1 VRGSTQWGEARGGFR
16 RYSATRPCPG
26 CEAAGE
32 RRDNRC
38 RAREHERG
46 TLLECSKLTS
56 APAGWEPAGVGG
68 LGAARYFIPNGTAA
82 PERLL
87 PSARRQPS
95 RPHLE
100 GEKLRAFVANL
111 LEVNNKLAR
120 TFERDVSEFY
130 ADREVLFDVRLYRVG
145 PSYTEAKQVADAML
159 ALGHLN
165 LGTSHALPGFDYRGG
180 LDAHTRGEAWELVLD
195 DDGRTVGWS
204 RRFLHPS
211 AGEQKSK
218 LPLGSRHRLHH
229 SIGWREAVKLHG
241 VLVVTEGV
249 RKANEIARRTGY
261 AALGVPGIY
270 LSSVRREI
278 ESAVRSSRP
287 RLLLLAP
294 DFGDVVDGE
303 PRHDGTRQ
311 VIARWQELGAFV
323 EPHGGELRALA
334 WNERDGK
341 GLDDALRT
349 LGHEGVG
356 LPAEVRA
363 LGWREHAALWRWH
376 DSTLAPASES
386 ETRPRVGSFEPQQA
400 TRELVRT
407 ADDALRVSREIAE
420 SWKVGVR
427 SLHFAGWPGLGKTR
441 ALLRFE
447 LEGLAKAAPGFEQRV
462 AALALP
468 TRALVHEKATL
479 AREMA
484 RELRLDVE
492 VLEVLG
498 RGDASSGWECES
510 PDRARLRAEL
520 KRPACAGCEMRARCE
535 NEPGRYRHSRDLVVQ
550 AMRDA
555 SAGKARPALI
565 VGTLEAVRH
574 LRELPDAA
582 ALVLDD
588 CDPSLLLVRTERF
601 LRLDI
606 ESERDRLEQ
615 WTANLG
621 SAPVLVSGD
630 VVPEAHAARF
640 VLEALDTLLESH
652 GVAKFAALVRGYAPT
667 FLEAL
672 RENKVRPADPQEG
685 WPWETWQENVGPD
698 DRPAFSGLVLELA
711 RELLERDALPVVRWI
726 SEAERRG
733 RNLPDL
739 EVRMP
744 DRRLLERVRAG
755 RVAWLTVAPLPR
767 MLAEALNVQAELVHA
782 APEGLRVEV
791 LEHRLLAQDGKHE
804 RLESFSSRSSQ
815 GDEVVRGLVRALA
828 AKVPTLGAVV
838 NKADRE
844 PLGDLLGERLV
855 HYGAGHAGTDALAGC
870 AELVVRRF
878 IPPFAELAHEAEA
891 WRQLLGLPASV
902 APGAIER
909 ELRRW
914 NDAHEGVE
922 SAVPADALEREL
934 LEAHEAHG
942 MLNACGRGRPLSA
955 GAARRVLVLNGRP
968 FNLHGAPVT
977 VRQLADFA
985 RAEGLELDLPT
996 EDARRTALEALNADK
1011 AARFRELLE
1020 RTLALLEEN
1029 PMASRR
1035 WLGAQLGTSDKVT
1048 RGLLLNAREGIRSGL
1063 DRKRQTVLAL
1073 LAKASGQIGPTSDR
1087 EKNSEESLGSSI
1099 HRGAD
1104 VGKYLPTFDEVRLE
1118 LADEMPRQTLRRH
1131 YDAVREALEHGAAI
1145 VPARSD
1151 AAVGLDAV
1159 LSALVRLLEGRVLV
1173 LLPHVPASAGAL
1185 WALPSPGWPLA
1196 VGADPVP
1203 VPVPAPRYALQL

>member
-1 VRGSTQWGEARGGFR
+1 MRWGKPLGGWENFSR
-16 RYSATRPCPG
+16 KRRPCPG
-26 CEAAGE
+26 CEVAGRE
-32 RRDNRC
+32 RADDRC
-38 RAREHERG
+38 SSRKYELGQLVSCA
-46 TLLECSKLTS
+46 KLKQT
-56 APAGWEPAGVGG
+56 PAGWEHVGDGG
-68 LGAARYFIPNGTAA
+68 LGCSHYFVPSGSAA

-87 PSARRQPS
+87 PPPPRPPS
-95 RPHLE
+95 VPPLE
-100 GEKLRAFVANL
+100 GEALRDFVANL
-111 LEVNNKLAR
+111 LEVSNKLSR
-120 TFERDVSEFY
+120 TFEGEVREFY
-130 ADREVLFDVRLYRVG
+130 DARGVPFNARLYRVG
-145 PSYTEAKQVADAML
+145 PSGLEALDVAKAMR
-159 ALGHLN
+159 ARGQISEKHK
-165 LGTSHALPGFDYRGG
+165 LPGFDSRGG
-180 LDAHTRGEAWELVLD
+180 LKVHPRGEAWELVLG
-195 DDGRTVGWS
+195 DDGRAVGYS
-204 RRFLHPS
+204 RRLLHASKDEGKAQLPS
-211 AGEQKSK
+211 GA
-218 LPLGSRHRLHH
+218 RHRLHH
-229 SIGWREAVKLHG
+229 SLGWREAVELHG
-241 VLVVTEGV
+241 VLVVTEGT

-261 AALGVPGIY
+261 AALGVPGVD
-270 LSSVRREI
+270 LSRDVRREI

-294 DFGDVVDGE
+294 DFADVVDGE
-303 PRHDGTRQ
+303 PRHDGTRR

-349 LGHEGVG
+349 LRHEGVG
-356 LPAEVRA
+356 LPAKVHA

-376 DSTLAPASES
+376 DSTQAPASES

-468 TRALVHEKATL
+468 TRALVNERATL

-484 RELRLDVE
+484 RELGLDVE

-498 RGDASSGWECES
+498 RADESSGWECES
-510 PDRARLRAEL
+510 PERARLRTEL

-535 NEPGRYRHSRDLVVQ
+535 NEPGRYRHSRELVVQ

-555 SAGKARPALI
+555 SARKARPALI

-606 ESERDRLEQ
+606 ESERDRLER
-615 WTANLG
+615 WTADLG

-640 VLEALDTLLESH
+640 VLDALDALLESN
-652 GVAKFAALVRGYAPT
+652 GVAKFAALVRGYEPT

-672 RENKVRPADPQEG
+672 RENKVRPADPREG
-685 WPWETWQENVGPD
+685 WPWEGWSESDGPD

-711 RELLERDALPVVRWI
+711 RELLERDALPVVRWL

-733 RNLPDL
+733 RDLPDL

-767 MLAEALNVQAELVHA
+767 MLAKALNVQAELVHA
-782 APEGLRVEV
+782 APAGLRVEV
-791 LEHRLLAQDGKHE
+791 LEHRLLAQDGE
-804 RLESFSSRSSQ
+804 RERVESFSSRSSQ

-828 AKVPTLGAVV
+828 AKAPERLGAVV

-878 IPPFAELAHEAEA
+878 VPPFAELAHEAAA
-891 WRQLLGLPASV
+891 WRQLLELPAS
-902 APGAIER
+902 AMAGETR
-909 ELRRW
+909 LELRRW
-914 NDAHEGVE
+914 NQQHEGVE
-922 SAVPADALEREL
+922 SAVPADPLEREL

-955 GAARRVLVLNGRP
+955 SSPRRVLVLNGRP
-968 FNLHGAPVT
+968 FNLHGAQVT
-977 VRQLADFA
+977 VRQLADFVQ
-985 RAEGLELDLPT
+985 AEGLELELPT
-996 EDARRTALEALNADK
+996 EDARRTALEALNAAK
-1011 AARFRELLE
+1011 AARGRELLA
-1020 RTLALLEEN
+1020 RAQALLEEN

-1035 WLGAQLGTSDKVT
+1035 WLGARLGTSDKVT
-1048 RGLLLNAREGIRSGL
+1048 RGLVLNVRQGIRSGL
-1063 DRKRQTVLAL
+1063 DRKLQAAL
-1073 LAKASGQIGPTSDR
+1073 GLLGSRSGQIGPTTDR
-1087 EKNSEESLGSSI
+1087 EERASETSGASI

-1104 VGKYLPTFDEVRLE
+1104 VPKYLPTFDEVRLE
-1118 LADEMPRQTLRRH
+1118 LADEMPRRTLRRH
-1131 YDAVREALEHGAAI
+1131 YDAVREAIEHGAPL

-1159 LSALVRLLEGRVLV
+1159 LSALVHLLEARVYV
-1173 LLPHVPASAGAL
+1173 IVPHVPASAGAVR
-1185 WALPSPGWPLA
+1185 ALPSPGRPMA
-1196 VGADPVP
+1196 VGLDSVP
-1203 VPVPAPRYALQL
+1203 IRFSQLHYST